1 MGASSSVDFNE
12 VIPGGGGGGGEAS
25 GRQRRRDYLQRKAIS
40 GQISSSIYGLVDKTM
55 QKLVAGGGGG
65 GGGRA
70 DERLSDSTFLPNWLS
85 KAEADALYQHF
96 SLLAVRAQPTS
107 QSLAAR
113 SKYPMWCR
121 YYGLP
126 RPLDQALALDRW
138 GSYHESWLRVE
149 EPPEILLATAAKLRA
164 TLGLSDGEINSFL
177 VNFYFNG
184 EDCYIPAH
192 RDTTA
197 CLRDGS
203 SVNCLSLGATR
214 DFVLCANEDL
224 GKFQRETMTIH
235 HNFRV
240 HHGDLFAIGPQ
251 TNEDFLHSVVQ
262 DKEVK
267 ELRISIIFR
276 SIDKSFL
283 DKHSKEK
290 EAIYANGQRRLFTAE
305 AIVCKGINDP
315 GRREH
320 IADLINERE
329 QKILCDRLE
338 KESQHAQPE
347 AKGNGEGGEEE
358 GEERKEAM
366 PTGLKTLS
374 VDLVEKDLQA
384 YYKGFGSTVPQPI

>member
-1 MGASSSVDFNE
+1 MGSSSSVDFNE
-12 VIPGGGGGGGEAS
+12 VIPGGGGGEAS

-40 GQISSSIYGLVDKTM
+40 GQISSSVYGLVDKTM
-55 QKLVAGGGGG
+55 QKLVANPAGAGG

-96 SLLAVRAQPTS
+96 SLLAARARPTS
-107 QSLAAR
+107 HSLAAR

-149 EPPEILLATAAKLRA
+149 EPPEILLATAAKLS
-164 TLGLSDGEINSFL
+164 TTFGLAEGEINSFL

-203 SVNCLSLGATR
+203 CVNCLSLGATR

-262 DKEVK
+262 DKDVK

-283 DKHSKEK
+283 DKHSLEK

-305 AIVCKGINDP
+305 AIVCEGINDP

-329 QKILCDRLE
+329 KMILCDRIE
-338 KESQHAQPE
+338 KEPQHAQPE
-347 AKGNGEGGEEE
+347 AKGGEEQ
-358 GEERKEAM
+358 EERKEAM
-366 PTGLKTLS
+366 TGLKTLS